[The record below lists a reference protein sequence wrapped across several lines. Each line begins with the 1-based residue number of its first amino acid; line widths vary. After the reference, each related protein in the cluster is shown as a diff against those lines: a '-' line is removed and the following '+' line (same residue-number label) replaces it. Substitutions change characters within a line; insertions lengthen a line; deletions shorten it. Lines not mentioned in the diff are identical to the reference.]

1 MSPLQKVLFFENS
14 EVTSRSDGVSST
26 TQLESVIIVVVT
38 SLTTTLIEI
47 LSRWAGTLMSASLAF
62 GSYFIVCLKKT
73 PSSSNTSPLTQFSF
87 TDDKVVV
94 ADADVDSVDV
104 VRSDV
109 VVVGSDVAVLGSDVV
124 VVGSDVAVVGSDV
137 EVVGDDVV
145 GCVKGTGPKQN
156 TF

>member
-1 MSPLQKVLFFENS
+1 
-14 EVTSRSDGVSST
+14 
-26 TQLESVIIVVVT
+26 
-38 SLTTTLIEI
+38 
-47 LSRWAGTLMSASLAF
+47 MSASLAF

-109 VVVGSDVAVLGSDVV
+109 VVLDSDVAVVGFDVV
-124 VVGSDVAVVGSDV
+124 VVGSDVAVMGSNV

-145 GCVKGTGPKQN
+145 GCVEGTGPKQN